1 MESLRNYMKIKLGP
15 ALKMVHLIS
24 RLKLTVCPACSAIHQ
39 FERSKHLS
47 SHTMVLI
54 TAHLIRKR
62 AEHNDGEIYSLEEVA
77 LHQQNLER
85 IELIENLCKSLRI
98 LYLQNNLIP
107 KIENL
112 SKLKKLEYLNLAL
125 NNIEKVENLEGCESL
140 KNIESLGNVHFL
152 EELYLTGNPCTEYP
166 GYREFVIATL
176 PQLKLLDG
184 VEITKSERIVALQN
198 LERIRP
204 VIEEKQREHG
214 LKRNSEKV
222 EAVRRKERFA
232 KANTD
237 SSYTTMGLEEYW
249 SEKVPYTPESRIET
263 HEYMQQKEKSRQ
275 ETKNSRIEPRV
286 ITKYFAEDGRPYNIN
301 TAKIEFNLKEDIL
314 DDHDVYIL
322 DVAVYKHM
330 DTALIKCDIQ
340 VNYVRVTL
348 KRKVF
353 QLALPDEVRADA
365 SHVKR
370 SLTTGHLLITMPKA
384 SREIRISA
392 NNEHKS
398 SHEKTNK
405 TNHIFVQD
413 FNKPN
418 ATFSELSGN
427 NSSKC
432 KKSLLHIKKQSTTPR
447 MYNEYIEDCSDVP
460 PLI

>member
-1 MESLRNYMKIKLGP
+1 
-15 ALKMVHLIS
+15 MV
-24 RLKLTVCPACSAIHQ
+24 
-39 FERSKHLS
+39 F
-47 SHTMVLI
+47 I
-54 TAHLIRKR
+54 TEDLIRKR

-85 IELIENLCKSLRI
+85 IELIENWCKSLRI

-107 KIENL
+107 KIGIANYLMIFVSENL

-140 KNIESLGNVHFL
+140 KKLDLTINFIGDLFSIESLGNVHFL

-184 VEITKSERIVALQN
+184 VEITKSERIIALQN

-204 VIEEKQREHG
+204 IIEEKQREHG
-214 LKRNSEKV
+214 LKRNSEKF

-232 KANTD
+232 KINTD
-237 SSYTTMGLEEYW
+237 SSCTTVSLEEFW

-275 ETKNSRIEPRV
+275 HTKTSRIESRV

-301 TAKIEFNLKEDIL
+301 TAKIDFNLKEDIL
-314 DDHDVYIL
+314 DNQDVYLL
-322 DVAVYKHM
+322 DIAVYKHM

-340 VNYVRVTL
+340 INYVRITL
-348 KRKVF
+348 KGKVF
-353 QLALPDEVRADA
+353 QLALPDEVQVDA

-384 SREIRISA
+384 SQEIRISP
-392 NNEHKS
+392 NSEHKS
-398 SHEKTNK
+398 SHEKNNK
-405 TNHIFVQD
+405 TDHIFVQD

-418 ATFSELSGN
+418 GTLSEPSGN
-427 NSSKC
+427 TSSKC
-432 KKSLLHIKKQSTTPR
+432 KESFLHIKKQSTTPT
-447 MYNEYIEDCSDVP
+447 MYNEYTEDFSDVP

>member
-1 MESLRNYMKIKLGP
+1 
-15 ALKMVHLIS
+15 
-24 RLKLTVCPACSAIHQ
+24 
-39 FERSKHLS
+39 
-47 SHTMVLI
+47 MVLI

-140 KNIESLGNVHFL
+140 KKLDLTVNFIGDLFSIESLGNVHFL

>member
-1 MESLRNYMKIKLGP
+1 
-15 ALKMVHLIS
+15 
-24 RLKLTVCPACSAIHQ
+24 
-39 FERSKHLS
+39 
-47 SHTMVLI
+47 
-54 TAHLIRKR
+54 LIRKR

-140 KNIESLGNVHFL
+140 KKLDLTVNFIGDLFSIESLGNVHFL

-184 VEITKSERIVALQN
+184 VEITKSERIIALQN

-204 VIEEKQREHG
+204 IIEEKQREHG

-275 ETKNSRIEPRV
+275 ETKNSRYLNHIIIFLFVLSEGGYALSELNIGDHFYR
-286 ITKYFAEDGRPYNIN
+286 ILQIMYINNNIN
-301 TAKIEFNLKEDIL
+301 
-314 DDHDVYIL
+314 
-322 DVAVYKHM
+322 
-330 DTALIKCDIQ
+330 
-340 VNYVRVTL
+340 
-348 KRKVF
+348 
-353 QLALPDEVRADA
+353 
-365 SHVKR
+365 
-370 SLTTGHLLITMPKA
+370 
-384 SREIRISA
+384 
-392 NNEHKS
+392 NN
-398 SHEKTNK
+398 NNNI
-405 TNHIFVQD
+405 NHTFVQD

>member
-1 MESLRNYMKIKLGP
+1 
-15 ALKMVHLIS
+15 
-24 RLKLTVCPACSAIHQ
+24 
-39 FERSKHLS
+39 
-47 SHTMVLI
+47 MVLI
-54 TAHLIRKR
+54 TEDLIRKR
-62 AEHNDGEIYSLEEVA
+62 AEHNNEEIYSLEEVA

-85 IELIENLCKSLRI
+85 IELIENWCKSLKI

-140 KNIESLGNVHFL
+140 KKLDLTVNFIGDLFSIESL
-152 EELYLTGNPCTEYP
+152 GNPCTEYP

-184 VEITKSERIVALQN
+184 VEITKSERIIALQN

-204 VIEEKQREHG
+204 IIKEKQREHG
-214 LKRNSEKV
+214 LKRNSEKA
-222 EAVRRKERFA
+222 EALRRKERFA
-232 KANTD
+232 KINTD
-237 SSYTTMGLEEYW
+237 PSCTTVGVEEFW

-263 HEYMQQKEKSRQ
+263 HEYIQQKEKSRQ
-275 ETKNSRIEPRV
+275 QTKESRTESRV
-286 ITKYFAEDGRPYNIN
+286 TTKYFAEDGRPYNIN

-314 DDHDVYIL
+314 DNHEVYIL
-322 DVAVYKHM
+322 DIAVYKHM

-348 KRKVF
+348 KGKVF

-365 SHVKR
+365 SHVRR

-392 NNEHKS
+392 NSEHS
-398 SHEKTNK
+398 SHEKTKK
-405 TNHIFVQD
+405 T
-413 FNKPN
+413 
-418 ATFSELSGN
+418 
-427 NSSKC
+427 
-432 KKSLLHIKKQSTTPR
+432 
-447 MYNEYIEDCSDVP
+447 
-460 PLI
+460 

>member
-1 MESLRNYMKIKLGP
+1 
-15 ALKMVHLIS
+15 MV
-24 RLKLTVCPACSAIHQ
+24 
-39 FERSKHLS
+39 F
-47 SHTMVLI
+47 I
-54 TAHLIRKR
+54 TEDLIRKR

-85 IELIENLCKSLRI
+85 IELIENWCKSLRI

-140 KNIESLGNVHFL
+140 KKLDLTINFIGDLFSIESLGNVHFL

-184 VEITKSERIVALQN
+184 VEITKSERIIALQN

-204 VIEEKQREHG
+204 IIEEKQREHG
-214 LKRNSEKV
+214 LKRNSEKF

-232 KANTD
+232 KINTD
-237 SSYTTMGLEEYW
+237 SSW
-249 SEKVPYTPESRIET
+249 IES
-263 HEYMQQKEKSRQ
+263 
-275 ETKNSRIEPRV
+275 RV

-301 TAKIEFNLKEDIL
+301 TAKIDFNLKEDIL
-314 DDHDVYIL
+314 DNQDVYLL
-322 DVAVYKHM
+322 DIAVYKHM

-340 VNYVRVTL
+340 INYVRITL
-348 KRKVF
+348 KGKVF
-353 QLALPDEVRADA
+353 QLALPDEVQVDA

-384 SREIRISA
+384 SQEIRISP
-392 NNEHKS
+392 NSEHKS
-398 SHEKTNK
+398 SHEKNNK
-405 TNHIFVQD
+405 TDHIFVQD

-418 ATFSELSGN
+418 GTLSEPSGN
-427 NSSKC
+427 TSSKC
-432 KKSLLHIKKQSTTPR
+432 KESFLHIKKQSTTPT
-447 MYNEYIEDCSDVP
+447 MYNEYTEDFSDVP